1 MPKDPLIINPAV
13 PESLRELADAATTAL
28 KTHTAEG
35 KAILLQELRERFDAG
50 IKELR
55 DAGMDKAIP
64 DETIIKV
71 MQRTFGHGLSELVA
85 KEWKKATEKEATLDG
100 LPENVRGFG
109 KEKAVRNMAEL
120 VGAEAARVV
129 FTELSNKAFFE
140 GFSLAWAIVLKFKHD
155 VLVNDAE
162 AARYKAA
169 TTPDKSDA

>member
-1 MPKDPLIINPAV
+1 MPKDPLVINPPV
-13 PESLRELADAATTAL
+13 PAELRELAETATAAL

-35 KAILLQELRERFDAG
+35 KALLLQGLRERFDEG
-50 IKELR
+50 VKELR

-85 KEWKKATEKEATLDG
+85 KEWKKATEKETNLDG

-120 VGAEAARVV
+120 VGAEAARAV
-129 FTELSNKAFFE
+129 FTEMFNKAFFE
-140 GFSLAWAIVLKFKHD
+140 GYSMAWAIFVKFKDD
-155 VLVNDAE
+155 VLVDDAE
-162 AARYKAA
+162 AARYKTE
-169 TTPDKSDA
+169 TTPNKADV